1 VALASLAV
9 LRNPVPAYPIVFL
22 VGLFYF
28 ASITS
33 LSTVLQEHLDHVV
46 RGRVM
51 SLWIMGFGGTVPIG
65 LLAGGWIADHSSV
78 STVLAAGAVI
88 ALVLAA
94 AIDLRQGDVSAS
106 ATRATT
112 S

>member
-1 VALASLAV
+1 ML
-9 LRNPVPAYPIVFL
+9 
-22 VGLFYF
+22 
-28 ASITS
+28 TS

-65 LLAGGWIADHSSV
+65 LLAFGSIADHTSV
-78 STVLAAGAVI
+78 TTVLVIGAVM

-94 AIDLRQGDVSAS
+94 AIDLRQPPISPKAAHSTAS
-106 ATRATT
+106 
-112 S
+112 